1 VKRLWIKID
10 PYDKHLAIAALESG
24 AQAVVLPAGCSEK
37 IKQLGRITTV
47 APDGDL
53 KPDQDVCFL
62 EITSKADELAAAKL
76 PANKPLVL
84 KMADWTIIPLEN
96 LIAQRDNLI
105 AQITDASQAQVM
117 LEILEKGVDGIL
129 LDTRDINQ
137 IKKAAEIVQRS
148 SPKVELAQATITGIE
163 SLGMGDRVCVDT
175 CSNMAVGE
183 GMLIGN
189 TATGFLLVHSESVE
203 NPYVA
208 ARPFRVNAGAVH
220 AYTLLPGGKTAYLS
234 DLRAGQEVLLV
245 DHSGATRSAYV
256 GRVKIERRPLMLIR
270 AELDGKDTSLV
281 LQNAETIRLT
291 SADGEPISV
300 AKLKVGDKV
309 LAHTEASGRHFGMK
323 VDETLVEK

>member
-1 VKRLWIKID
+1 MKKLWVKVD
-10 PYDKHLAIAALESG
+10 PYDKQLAIAALESG
-24 AQAVVLPAGCSEK
+24 AQALVLPAGCSEK
-37 IKQLGRITTV
+37 VKQLGRITTV
-47 APDGDL
+47 ADDGDL
-53 KPDQDVCFL
+53 KPGQDVHFV
-62 EITSKADELAAAKL
+62 EIASKADEVTAAKM
-76 PANKPLVL
+76 PADKPLVL

-105 AQITDASQAQVM
+105 AQISEASQAQLMMEV
-117 LEILEKGVDGIL
+117 LEKGVDGIL

-137 IKKAAEIVQRS
+137 IKKVSEIVSRS
-148 SPKVELAQATITGIE
+148 SENMELTEATITGIE

-175 CSNMAVGE
+175 CSNMSVGE

-220 AYTLLPGGKTAYLS
+220 AYALLAGGKTAYLA

-245 DHSGATRSAYV
+245 DHKGSTRSAYI

-270 AELDGKDTSLV
+270 AELNGKDTSLV

-291 SADGEPISV
+291 SSKGEPMSV
-300 AKLKVGDKV
+300 TSLKVGDKV
-309 LAHTEASGRHFGMK
+309 LCHTEQAGRHFGMQ
-323 VDETLVEK
+323 VEETLVEK

>member
-1 VKRLWIKID
+1 MKRLWVKID
-10 PYDKHLAIAALESG
+10 PYDKPLAIAALESG
-24 AQAVVLPAGCSEK
+24 AQAVVLPPGCSEK

-62 EITSKADELAAAKL
+62 EIRSKADEISAAKL
-76 PANKPLVL
+76 PADKPLVL

-105 AQITDASQAQVM
+105 AQISDASQARAV
-117 LEILEKGVDGIL
+117 LGALEKGVDGIL

-137 IKKAAEIVQRS
+137 IKKAAEIVQGS
-148 SPKVELAQATITGIE
+148 SPKVELAEATITGIE

-175 CSNMAVGE
+175 CSNMSVGE

-245 DHSGATRSAYV
+245 DHTGSTRSAYV
-256 GRVKIERRPLMLIR
+256 GRVKVERRPLMLIR

-291 SADGEPISV
+291 SSKGQPLSV

-309 LAHTEASGRHFGMK
+309 LAHTESSGRHFGMK
-323 VDETLVEK
+323 VEETLIEK